1 MRVGVGGSHK
11 AVLPRGIEDE
21 LTPPALTRCTT
32 NEKILQQET
41 FLLHE
46 INWMTPTF
54 LSVAI
59 WAQDLQI

>member
-32 NEKILQQET
+32 NKKIISPLFWPLQQT
-41 FLLHE
+41 ARCFYANRSHP
-46 INWMTPTF
+46 NP
-54 LSVAI
+54 SHRP
-59 WAQDLQI
+59 